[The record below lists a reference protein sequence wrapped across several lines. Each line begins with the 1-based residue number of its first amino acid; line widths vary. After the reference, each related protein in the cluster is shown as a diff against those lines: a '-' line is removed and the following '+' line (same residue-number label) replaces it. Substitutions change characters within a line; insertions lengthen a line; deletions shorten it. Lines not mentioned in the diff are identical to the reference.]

1 MRVWIVKLIVDFDF
15 YKTEANEKL
24 QAKYDLCFK
33 RATLTGTLFDK
44 DLFHLCVQVQ
54 LVDVDS
60 LVPGNGKMVM
70 IF

>member
-1 MRVWIVKLIVDFDF
+1 MFHDFDF
-15 YKTEANEKL
+15 YKTDANKKL
-24 QAKYDLCFK
+24 KDKHDLRFK
-33 RATLTGTLFDK
+33 RATGTLFDK

-70 IF
+70 MF

>member
-1 MRVWIVKLIVDFDF
+1 MFHDSDF
-15 YKTEANEKL
+15 YKTDANKNL
-24 QAKYDLCFK
+24 QYKYSLCFK
-33 RATLTGTLFDK
+33 RATGTLFDK

-70 IF
+70 MF

>member
-1 MRVWIVKLIVDFDF
+1 MILTFTRQIQMKIRLD
-15 YKTEANEKL
+15 E
-24 QAKYDLCFK
+24 YDLCFK
-33 RATLTGTLFDK
+33 RATVTGTLFDK

-70 IF
+70 MF